1 MPRAKPILTS
11 FNGGELSPL
20 LDGRVDQDKYFTGC
34 KTLTNFIP
42 TVQGPARRRGGTRFV
57 GLVKVA
63 AKRAWLADFVFSAGQ
78 AYALEFGDNY
88 LRFWTNRG
96 QLLGGDGVSPYEV
109 VTPYSEADLITAEG
123 TFALRTLQSSDVM
136 WIVHSEGK
144 HPPYRLSRRDAID
157 WTLAPEEFTD
167 GPFRDVNTDSALTMQ
182 AGGTTG
188 TVTVT
193 ANSAL
198 FKPGHVGSL
207 LVLNSFNP
215 STVAPYQ
222 TYKSVSIG
230 DRVRNAGNVYEAQ
243 NAFTYASGDQTQRY
257 VPTHTEGDAYD
268 GAVTWRY
275 LHSGYGWGKIISVSG
290 DGLSCQL
297 QVISRLPDEVSSSV
311 PASAT
316 IEVPGGLDSTA
327 VDRMVNIAGV
337 SITLPAGTLT
347 QAQVASA
354 IAAADFTSADLTV
367 NAVGTDLVFTST
379 KIGAAGNGSVTVA
392 DGSYN
397 DAPAYTLPAIPLS
410 GGSGTGVPTRRWAF
424 SEFSSVYGWPT
435 GIAFFKERLTYTRGK
450 QVFHS
455 IVGAFTNFARKDAGS
470 VTSETAMSLSLA
482 ADKLDSIR
490 WLAQSRTLV
499 IGSAR
504 AELALGEQTT
514 QQVYSATNV
523 QNVPQTEYGSRLLRP
538 LRVGESVLF
547 VERAGHRIRDMKFDF
562 TIDRYKAEDIT
573 VLSEHIFD
581 GSEALGDPEQ
591 EQRDIVDW
599 AYQQQRDSIVW
610 CVLSDGTV
618 ASLVFNRER
627 GVIAWTPHYLGG
639 NAVVEAVQSIPSP
652 DGRTDDAWF
661 IVRRT
666 VNGQTQRSV
675 EYLTDYR
682 LVKKGAAEAV
692 HVDCSTTYRGA
703 ATKVVTGLAHLEGQ
717 TVSVCVDGSN
727 HPDKVVSG
735 GQVTLDRTG
744 ELIHIGYRFVSR
756 MQTMRLE
763 VQGGGGTSQ
772 TTRKGIAEVW
782 LRLQS
787 TIGGRV
793 GPTFDRMDEIRT
805 LDPRKPVGTPPAL
818 YSGDY
823 KLQFPGGYETDA
835 YVCYEQRMP
844 LPATLVAVVLRV
856 QIND

>member
-57 GLVKVA
+57 GSVKVA

-78 AYALEFGDNY
+78 AYVLEFGDNY

-144 HPPYRLSRRDAID
+144 YPPYRLSRRGAID

-222 TYKSVSIG
+222 TYKSVLIG

-243 NAFTYASGDQTQRY
+243 NVFIYSSGDQTQRY

-290 DGLSCQL
+290 DGMSCQL
-297 QVISRLPDEVSSSV
+297 QVTSRLPEEVVS
-311 PASAT
+311 AS
-316 IEVPGGLDSTA
+316 
-327 VDRMVNIAGV
+327 
-337 SITLPAGTLT
+337 
-347 QAQVASA
+347 
-354 IAAADFTSADLTV
+354 
-367 NAVGTDLVFTST
+367 
-379 KIGAAGNGSVTVA
+379 
-392 DGSYN
+392 
-397 DAPAYTLPAIPLS
+397 
-410 GGSGTGVPTRRWAF
+410 TRRWAF

-581 GSEALGDPEQ
+581 GSEVLGDTEQ

-610 CVLSDGTV
+610 CVLSDGTL

-639 NAVVEAVQSIPSP
+639 NAIVEAVQSIPSP

-692 HVDCSTTYRGA
+692 HVDCSTTYRGV

-735 GQVTLDRTG
+735 GQITLDRTG

>member
-11 FNGGELSPL
+11 FNSGELSPL

-42 TVQGPARRRGGTRFV
+42 TVQGPARRRGGTRYV
-57 GLVKVA
+57 GSAKFG

-78 AYALEFGDNY
+78 AYVLEFGDLY

-96 QLLGGDGVSPYEV
+96 QLLDGGGAPYEIA
-109 VTPYSEADLITAEG
+109 TPYPEADLITAEG

-136 WIVHSEGK
+136 WIVHAEGK
-144 HPPYRLSRRDAID
+144 YPPYRLSRRGATN

-167 GPFRDVNTDSALTMQ
+167 GPFRDVNTDSTLTMQ
-182 AGGTTG
+182 ASGVTG
-188 TVTVT
+188 SVTIT
-193 ANSAL
+193 ASSAL

-207 LVLNSFNP
+207 LMLNSFNP
-215 STVAPYQ
+215 STVSPYQ
-222 TYKSVSIG
+222 TYKTVAVG

-243 NAFTYASGDQTQRY
+243 NAFTYAPGDQTQRY
-257 VPTHTEGDAYD
+257 VPTHTDGDAFD

-275 LHSGYGWGKIISVSG
+275 LHSGYGWGKITSVSN
-290 DGLSCQL
+290 DGLTCQL
-297 QVISRLPDEVSSSV
+297 DVTSRLPNEVVS
-311 PASAT
+311 AS
-316 IEVPGGLDSTA
+316 
-327 VDRMVNIAGV
+327 
-337 SITLPAGTLT
+337 
-347 QAQVASA
+347 
-354 IAAADFTSADLTV
+354 
-367 NAVGTDLVFTST
+367 
-379 KIGAAGNGSVTVA
+379 
-392 DGSYN
+392 
-397 DAPAYTLPAIPLS
+397 
-410 GGSGTGVPTRRWAF
+410 TRRWAF

-455 IVGAFTNFARKDAGS
+455 IVGAFTSFARKDAGS
-470 VTSETAMSLSLA
+470 VTSETAMALSLA
-482 ADKLDSIR
+482 ADKLDNIR

-581 GSEALGDPEQ
+581 GSEVLGDTEQ

-599 AYQQQRDSIVW
+599 AYQQQRDSLVW
-610 CVLSDGTV
+610 CVLSDGTL

-639 NAVVEAVQSIPSP
+639 DAVVEAVQSIPSP

-666 VNGQTQRSV
+666 VNGQPQRSV

-692 HVDCSTTYRGA
+692 HVDCSVTYRGA
-703 ATKVVTGLAHLEGQ
+703 ATNVITGLGHLEGKS
-717 TVSVCVDGSN
+717 VSICVDGSN
-727 HPDKVVSG
+727 HPDKTVAG
-735 GQVTLDRTG
+735 GQVTLDRAG
-744 ELIHIGYRFVSR
+744 QLVHVGYRFVSR

-772 TTRKGIAEVW
+772 TTRKGIAEAW

-793 GPTFDRMDEIRT
+793 GPNFDRMDEIRT

-823 KLQFPGGYETDA
+823 KLQFPGGFETDA
-835 YVCYEQRMP
+835 YVCFEQRMP
-844 LPATLVAVVLRV
+844 LPATLVAIVLRV

>member
-78 AYALEFGDNY
+78 AYVLEFGDNY

-144 HPPYRLSRRDAID
+144 YPPYRLSRRGAID

-167 GPFRDVNTDSALTMQ
+167 GPFRDMNTDSALTMQ

-222 TYKSVSIG
+222 TYKSVAIG

-243 NAFTYASGDQTQRY
+243 NAFTYVSGNQTQRY

-297 QVISRLPDEVSSSV
+297 QVTSRLPEEVVS
-311 PASAT
+311 AS
-316 IEVPGGLDSTA
+316 
-327 VDRMVNIAGV
+327 
-337 SITLPAGTLT
+337 
-347 QAQVASA
+347 
-354 IAAADFTSADLTV
+354 
-367 NAVGTDLVFTST
+367 
-379 KIGAAGNGSVTVA
+379 
-392 DGSYN
+392 
-397 DAPAYTLPAIPLS
+397 
-410 GGSGTGVPTRRWAF
+410 TRRWAF

-581 GSEALGDPEQ
+581 GSEVLGDTEQ
-591 EQRDIVDW
+591 EQRDIVEW

-610 CVLSDGTV
+610 CVLSDGAL
-618 ASLVFNRER
+618 ASLVLNRER

-639 NAVVEAVQSIPSP
+639 DAIVEAVQSIPSP

-703 ATKVVTGLAHLEGQ
+703 ATKVITGLAHLEGE
-717 TVSVCVDGSN
+717 TVSICVDGSN
-727 HPDKVVSG
+727 HPDRVVSG
-735 GQVTLDRTG
+735 GQVTLDRSG
-744 ELIHIGYRFVSR
+744 ELVHVGYRFVSR

>member
-78 AYALEFGDNY
+78 AYVLEFGDNY

-96 QLLGGDGVSPYEV
+96 QLLGSDGVSPYEV

-144 HPPYRLSRRDAID
+144 YPPYRLSRRGAID

-222 TYKSVSIG
+222 TYKSVAIG

-243 NAFTYASGDQTQRY
+243 NAFTYSSGDQTQRY

-297 QVISRLPDEVSSSV
+297 QVTSRLPDEVVS
-311 PASAT
+311 AS
-316 IEVPGGLDSTA
+316 
-327 VDRMVNIAGV
+327 
-337 SITLPAGTLT
+337 
-347 QAQVASA
+347 
-354 IAAADFTSADLTV
+354 
-367 NAVGTDLVFTST
+367 
-379 KIGAAGNGSVTVA
+379 
-392 DGSYN
+392 
-397 DAPAYTLPAIPLS
+397 
-410 GGSGTGVPTRRWAF
+410 TRRWAF

-482 ADKLDSIR
+482 ADKLDNIR

-581 GSEALGDPEQ
+581 GSEVLGDTEQ

-610 CVLSDGTV
+610 CVLSDGTL

-692 HVDCSTTYRGA
+692 HVDCSTTYRGV

-735 GQVTLDRTG
+735 GQITLDRTG

>member
-11 FNGGELSPL
+11 FNGGELTPL

-34 KTLTNFIP
+34 KTLSNFIP
-42 TVQGPARRRGGTRFV
+42 TVQGPARRRGGTRHV
-57 GLVKVA
+57 GLTKNG

-78 AYALEFGDNY
+78 GYVLEFGDHY
-88 LRFWTNRG
+88 VRFWTNRG
-96 QLLGGDGVSPYEV
+96 QLLALDGVTPYEV
-109 VTPYSEADLITAEG
+109 ATPFSEADLVTAEG

-136 WIVHSEGK
+136 WIVHAEGK
-144 HPPYRLSRRDAID
+144 HEPHRLSRLAAID
-157 WTLAPEEFTD
+157 WTVEPEVFAD

-182 AGGTTG
+182 ASAATG
-188 TVTVT
+188 TVTIT
-193 ANSAL
+193 ASSAL
-198 FKPGHVGSL
+198 FEPDHVGSL
-207 LVLNSFNP
+207 LTLSSFNP

-222 TYKSVSIG
+222 TYKSVATG
-230 DRVRNAGNVYEAQ
+230 DIVRNGGNVYEAL
-243 NAFTYASGDQTQRY
+243 NDFTYVSGDQTQRY

-275 LHSGYGWGKIISVSG
+275 LHSGYGWGKIVSVAG
-290 DGLSCQL
+290 GGLTCQL
-297 QVISRLPDEVSSSV
+297 QVTARLPDEVV
-311 PASAT
+311 
-316 IEVPGGLDSTA
+316 
-327 VDRMVNIAGV
+327 
-337 SITLPAGTLT
+337 TL
-347 QAQVASA
+347 
-354 IAAADFTSADLTV
+354 
-367 NAVGTDLVFTST
+367 N
-379 KIGAAGNGSVTVA
+379 
-392 DGSYN
+392 
-397 DAPAYTLPAIPLS
+397 
-410 GGSGTGVPTRRWAF
+410 TRRWAF
-424 SEFSSVYGWPT
+424 SEFSAVYGWPT
-435 GIAFFKERLTYTRGK
+435 GVAFFKERLTYTRGK

-455 IVGAFTNFARKDAGS
+455 VSGAFNSFARKDAGV

-482 ADKLDSIR
+482 SDKLDSIR
-490 WLAQSRTLV
+490 WLAQSRTLL

-504 AELALGEQTT
+504 AELALGEQTS

-523 QNVPQTEYGSRLLRP
+523 QSVPQTEYGSRLLRP

-547 VERAGHRIRDMKFDF
+547 VERAGHRVRDMKFDF

-581 GSEALGDPEQ
+581 GSEVLGDAEQ

-599 AYQQQRDSIVW
+599 AYQQQRDSLVW
-610 CVLSDGTV
+610 CVLSDGSL

-627 GVIAWTPHYLGG
+627 GVIAWTPHYIGG
-639 NAVVEAVQSIPSP
+639 GSVVEAVQSVPAP
-652 DGRTDDAWF
+652 DGRTDDVWF

-675 EYLTDYR
+675 EYMTDYR
-682 LVKKGAAEAV
+682 LVKQGAAEAV
-692 HVDCSTTYRGA
+692 HVDCSVTYRGA
-703 ATKVVTGLAHLEGQ
+703 AASTIGGLAHLEGR

-727 HPDKVVSG
+727 HPDRVVTG
-735 GQVTLDRTG
+735 GVIELDRPG
-744 ELIHIGYRFVSR
+744 ALVHVGYQFVSR
-756 MQTMRLE
+756 AQTMRLE
-763 VQGGGGTSQ
+763 IQGGGGTSQ
-772 TTRKGIAEVW
+772 TTRKGVSELW

-793 GPTFDRMDEIRT
+793 GPSFERMDELRT

-818 YSGDY
+818 FSGDV
-823 KLQFPGGYETDA
+823 KVQFPHGFDTDT

>member
-20 LDGRVDQDKYFTGC
+20 MYGRVDQDKYFTGC

-57 GLVKVA
+57 GLVKAA

-78 AYALEFGDNY
+78 AYILEFGDNY

-109 VTPYSEADLITAEG
+109 ATPYSEADLITAEG

-144 HPPYRLSRRDAID
+144 YPPYRLSRHGAIE

-167 GPFRDVNTDSALTMQ
+167 GPFRDVNTDATLTMQ
-182 AGGTTG
+182 ASDVTG
-188 TVTVT
+188 SVTIT
-193 ANSAL
+193 ASSAL

-207 LVLNSFNP
+207 LGLNSFNP
-215 STVAPYQ
+215 STVPPYQ
-222 TYKSVSIG
+222 TYKTVAAG
-230 DRVRNAGNVYEAQ
+230 ARVRNAGNVYEAQ
-243 NAFTYASGDQTQRY
+243 NAFTYISGDQTQRY

-275 LHSGYGWGKIISVSG
+275 LHSGYGWGKITSVSG

-297 QVISRLPDEVSSSV
+297 QVTSRLPEEV
-311 PASAT
+311 
-316 IEVPGGLDSTA
+316 
-327 VDRMVNIAGV
+327 V
-337 SITLPAGTLT
+337 S
-347 QAQVASA
+347 
-354 IAAADFTSADLTV
+354 
-367 NAVGTDLVFTST
+367 
-379 KIGAAGNGSVTVA
+379 GS
-392 DGSYN
+392 
-397 DAPAYTLPAIPLS
+397 
-410 GGSGTGVPTRRWAF
+410 TRRWAF

-455 IVGAFTNFARKDAGS
+455 IVGAFTSFARKDAGS

-482 ADKLDSIR
+482 ADKLDGIR

-581 GSEALGDPEQ
+581 GSEVLGDIEQ

-599 AYQQQRDSIVW
+599 AYQQQRDSLVW
-610 CVLSDGTV
+610 CVLSDGSL
-618 ASLVFNRER
+618 AALVFNRER
-627 GVIAWTPHYLGG
+627 GVIAWTPQYLGG
-639 NAVVEAVQSIPSP
+639 DAVVEAVQSIPSP
-652 DGRTDDAWF
+652 DGHTDDAWF

-692 HVDCSTTYRGA
+692 HVDCSATYRGV
-703 ATKVVTGLAHLEGQ
+703 ATDVVTGLEHLEGQ

-727 HPDKVVSG
+727 HPDVVVSG
-735 GQVTLDRTG
+735 GQITLDRTG
-744 ELIHIGYRFVSR
+744 ALIHVGYRFASR

-763 VQGGGGTSQ
+763 VQGGAGTSQ
-772 TTRKGIAEVW
+772 TARKGVAEVW

-823 KLQFPGGYETDA
+823 KLQFPGGFDTDT

-844 LPATLVAVVLRV
+844 LPATLVAIVLRV

>member
-1 MPRAKPILTS
+1 MPRAKPIFTS

-42 TVQGPARRRGGTRFV
+42 TVQGPARRRGGTRHV
-57 GLVKVA
+57 GLAKFG

-78 AYALEFGDNY
+78 AYILEFGDLY

-96 QLLGGDGVSPYEV
+96 QLLDGAVPYEIA
-109 VTPYSEADLITAEG
+109 TPYSEADLITAEG

-144 HPPYRLSRRDAID
+144 HPPYRLSRRGATD

-182 AGGTTG
+182 ASAVSG
-188 TVTVT
+188 TVTIT
-193 ANSAL
+193 ASSAL

-207 LVLNSFNP
+207 LILNSFNP

-222 TYKSVSIG
+222 TYKSVAIG
-230 DRVRNAGNVYEAQ
+230 DRVRNGGNVYEAQ
-243 NAFTYASGDQTQRY
+243 NAFTYSSGDQTQRY

-297 QVISRLPDEVSSSV
+297 QVTSRLPEEVVS
-311 PASAT
+311 AS
-316 IEVPGGLDSTA
+316 
-327 VDRMVNIAGV
+327 
-337 SITLPAGTLT
+337 
-347 QAQVASA
+347 
-354 IAAADFTSADLTV
+354 
-367 NAVGTDLVFTST
+367 
-379 KIGAAGNGSVTVA
+379 
-392 DGSYN
+392 
-397 DAPAYTLPAIPLS
+397 
-410 GGSGTGVPTRRWAF
+410 TRRWAF

-455 IVGAFTNFARKDAGS
+455 IVGAFTNFARKDAGA

-482 ADKLDSIR
+482 ADKLDNIR

-581 GSEALGDPEQ
+581 GSEVLGDTEQ

-610 CVLSDGTV
+610 CVLSDGTL

-639 NAVVEAVQSIPSP
+639 DAVVEAVQSTPSP

-666 VNGQTQRSV
+666 VNGQTQRSI
-675 EYLTDYR
+675 EYMTDYR

-692 HVDCSTTYRGA
+692 HVDCGTTYRGA

-735 GQVTLDRTG
+735 GQITLDRTG

>member
-57 GLVKVA
+57 GSVKVA

-78 AYALEFGDNY
+78 AYVLEFGDNY

-109 VTPYSEADLITAEG
+109 ATPYSEADLITTEG

-144 HPPYRLSRRDAID
+144 YPPYRLSRRGAID

-230 DRVRNAGNVYEAQ
+230 DRARNAGNVYEAQ
-243 NAFTYASGDQTQRY
+243 NAFTYSSGDQTQRY
-257 VPTHTEGDAYD
+257 VPTHAEGDAYD

-297 QVISRLPDEVSSSV
+297 QVTSRLPEEVVS
-311 PASAT
+311 AS
-316 IEVPGGLDSTA
+316 
-327 VDRMVNIAGV
+327 
-337 SITLPAGTLT
+337 
-347 QAQVASA
+347 
-354 IAAADFTSADLTV
+354 
-367 NAVGTDLVFTST
+367 
-379 KIGAAGNGSVTVA
+379 
-392 DGSYN
+392 
-397 DAPAYTLPAIPLS
+397 
-410 GGSGTGVPTRRWAF
+410 TRRWAF

-581 GSEALGDPEQ
+581 GSEVLGDTEQ

-610 CVLSDGTV
+610 CVLSDGTL

-639 NAVVEAVQSIPSP
+639 NAIVEAVQSIPSP

-692 HVDCSTTYRGA
+692 HVDCSTTYRGV

-735 GQVTLDRTG
+735 GQITLDRTG
-744 ELIHIGYRFVSR
+744 ELIHTGYRFVSR

>member
-42 TVQGPARRRGGTRFV
+42 TVQGPVRRRGGTRHV
-57 GLVKVA
+57 GLAKFG

-78 AYALEFGDNY
+78 AYILEFGDLY

-96 QLLGGDGVSPYEV
+96 QLLNDAAPYEIA
-109 VTPYSEADLITAEG
+109 TPYSEADLITAEG

-144 HPPYRLSRRDAID
+144 YPPYRLSRRGAID

-222 TYKSVSIG
+222 TYRSIAIG
-230 DRVRNAGNVYEAQ
+230 DRIRNAGNVYEAQ
-243 NAFTYASGDQTQRY
+243 NAFTYISGGNQTQRY

-297 QVISRLPDEVSSSV
+297 QVTSRLPEEVVS
-311 PASAT
+311 AS
-316 IEVPGGLDSTA
+316 
-327 VDRMVNIAGV
+327 
-337 SITLPAGTLT
+337 
-347 QAQVASA
+347 
-354 IAAADFTSADLTV
+354 
-367 NAVGTDLVFTST
+367 
-379 KIGAAGNGSVTVA
+379 
-392 DGSYN
+392 
-397 DAPAYTLPAIPLS
+397 
-410 GGSGTGVPTRRWAF
+410 TRRWAF

-523 QNVPQTEYGSRLLRP
+523 QSVPQTEYGSRLLRP

-581 GSEALGDPEQ
+581 GSEVLGDTEQ

-610 CVLSDGTV
+610 CVLSDGTL

-627 GVIAWTPHYLGG
+627 GVIAWTPHHLGG
-639 NAVVEAVQSIPSP
+639 NAIVEAVQSIPSP
-652 DGRTDDAWF
+652 DGHTDDAWF

-692 HVDCSTTYRGA
+692 HVDCSVTYRGA
-703 ATKVVTGLAHLEGQ
+703 PANVITGLAHLEGQ

-735 GQVTLDRTG
+735 GQITLDRTG
-744 ELIHIGYRFVSR
+744 SLVHVGYRFVSR

-772 TTRKGIAEVW
+772 TTRKGIAEAW

-793 GPTFDRMDEIRT
+793 GPNFERMDEIRT

>member
-11 FNGGELSPL
+11 FNSGELSPL

-42 TVQGPARRRGGTRFV
+42 TVQGPARRRGGTRYV
-57 GLVKVA
+57 GSAKFG

-78 AYALEFGDNY
+78 AYVLEFGDNY

-96 QLLGGDGVSPYEV
+96 QLLGSDGVSPYEV

-144 HPPYRLSRRDAID
+144 YPPYRLSRRGAIN

-207 LVLNSFNP
+207 LILNSFNP
-215 STVAPYQ
+215 STVSPYQ
-222 TYKSVSIG
+222 TYKTVAAGGS
-230 DRVRNAGNVYEAQ
+230 VRNAGNVYEAQ
-243 NAFTYASGDQTQRY
+243 NAFTYAAGDQTQRY
-257 VPTHTEGDAYD
+257 VPTHTEGDAFD

-275 LHSGYGWGKIISVSG
+275 LHSGYGWGKITSVSN
-290 DGLSCQL
+290 DGLTCQL
-297 QVISRLPDEVSSSV
+297 DVTSRLPNEVVS
-311 PASAT
+311 AS
-316 IEVPGGLDSTA
+316 
-327 VDRMVNIAGV
+327 
-337 SITLPAGTLT
+337 
-347 QAQVASA
+347 
-354 IAAADFTSADLTV
+354 
-367 NAVGTDLVFTST
+367 
-379 KIGAAGNGSVTVA
+379 
-392 DGSYN
+392 
-397 DAPAYTLPAIPLS
+397 
-410 GGSGTGVPTRRWAF
+410 TRRWAF

-581 GSEALGDPEQ
+581 GSEVLGDTEQ

-610 CVLSDGTV
+610 CVLSDGTL

-692 HVDCSTTYRGA
+692 HVDCSTTYRGV

-772 TTRKGIAEVW
+772 TTRKGVAEVW

-835 YVCYEQRMP
+835 CVCYEQRMP
-844 LPATLVAVVLRV
+844 LPATLVAIVLRV

>member
-1 MPRAKPILTS
+1 MPRAKPIFTS

-42 TVQGPARRRGGTRFV
+42 TVQGPARRRGGTRHV
-57 GLVKVA
+57 GLAKFG

-78 AYALEFGDNY
+78 AYVLEFGDLY

-96 QLLGGDGVSPYEV
+96 QLLSGAVPYEIA
-109 VTPYSEADLITAEG
+109 TPYSEADLITAEG

-144 HPPYRLSRRDAID
+144 YPPYRLSRRGAID

-167 GPFRDVNTDSALTMQ
+167 GPFRDVNTDSNLTMQ
-182 AGGTTG
+182 ASSVSG

-193 ANSAL
+193 ANSAR
-198 FKPGHVGSL
+198 FVAGHVGSL
-207 LVLNSFNP
+207 LILNSFNP

-222 TYKSVSIG
+222 TYKSVAIG
-230 DRVRNAGNVYEAQ
+230 DRVRNGGNVYEAQ
-243 NAFTYASGDQTQRY
+243 NAFTYSSGDQTQRY

-290 DGLSCQL
+290 DGLTCQL
-297 QVISRLPDEVSSSV
+297 QVTSRLPEEVVS
-311 PASAT
+311 AS
-316 IEVPGGLDSTA
+316 
-327 VDRMVNIAGV
+327 
-337 SITLPAGTLT
+337 
-347 QAQVASA
+347 
-354 IAAADFTSADLTV
+354 
-367 NAVGTDLVFTST
+367 
-379 KIGAAGNGSVTVA
+379 
-392 DGSYN
+392 
-397 DAPAYTLPAIPLS
+397 
-410 GGSGTGVPTRRWAF
+410 TRRWAF

-581 GSEALGDPEQ
+581 GSEVLGDTEQ

-599 AYQQQRDSIVW
+599 AYQQQRDSLVW
-610 CVLSDGTV
+610 CVLSDGNL

-639 NAVVEAVQSIPSP
+639 DAVVEAVQSIPSP

-666 VNGQTQRSV
+666 VNGQTQRSI
-675 EYLTDYR
+675 EYITDYR

-692 HVDCSTTYRGA
+692 HVDCSVTYRGVPA
-703 ATKVVTGLAHLEGQ
+703 NVITGLAHLEGK
-717 TVSVCVDGSN
+717 TVSICVDGSN
-727 HPDKVVSG
+727 HPDKTVVG

-744 ELIHIGYRFVSR
+744 SLVHVGYRFVSR

-772 TTRKGIAEVW
+772 TTRKGIAEAW

-793 GPTFDRMDEIRT
+793 GPNFERMDEIRT

-823 KLQFPGGYETDA
+823 KLQFPGGFETDA
-835 YVCYEQRMP
+835 YVCFEQRMP
-844 LPATLVAVVLRV
+844 LPATLVAIVLRV

>member
-57 GLVKVA
+57 GSVKVA

-78 AYALEFGDNY
+78 AYVLEFGDNY

-96 QLLGGDGVSPYEV
+96 QLLGSDGVSPYEV

-144 HPPYRLSRRDAID
+144 YPPYRLSRRGAID

-167 GPFRDVNTDSALTMQ
+167 GPFRDVNTDSTLTMR
-182 AGGTTG
+182 ASGVTG
-188 TVTVT
+188 SVTIT
-193 ANSAL
+193 ASSAL

-207 LVLNSFNP
+207 LILNSFNP
-215 STVAPYQ
+215 STVPPYQ
-222 TYKSVSIG
+222 TYKSIAIG

-243 NAFTYASGDQTQRY
+243 DAFTYASGDQTQRY

-297 QVISRLPDEVSSSV
+297 QVTSRFPDEVVS
-311 PASAT
+311 AS
-316 IEVPGGLDSTA
+316 
-327 VDRMVNIAGV
+327 
-337 SITLPAGTLT
+337 
-347 QAQVASA
+347 
-354 IAAADFTSADLTV
+354 
-367 NAVGTDLVFTST
+367 
-379 KIGAAGNGSVTVA
+379 
-392 DGSYN
+392 
-397 DAPAYTLPAIPLS
+397 
-410 GGSGTGVPTRRWAF
+410 TRRWAF

-435 GIAFFKERLTYTRGK
+435 SIAFFKERLTYTRGK

-455 IVGAFTNFARKDAGS
+455 TVGAFTNFARRDAGS
-470 VTSETAMSLSLA
+470 VTSETAMALSLS
-482 ADKLDSIR
+482 ADKLDNIR

-504 AELALGEQTT
+504 AELSLGEQTT

-573 VLSEHIFD
+573 VLAEHIFD
-581 GSEALGDPEQ
+581 GSEVLGDTEQ
-591 EQRDIVDW
+591 EQRDIIDW
-599 AYQQQRDSIVW
+599 AYQQQRDSLVW
-610 CVLSDGTV
+610 CVLSDGTL

-627 GVIAWTPHYLGG
+627 GVVAWTPHYIGG
-639 NAVVEAVQSIPSP
+639 DAVVEAVQSIPSP

-666 VNGQTQRSV
+666 VNGQPQRSV

-692 HVDCSTTYRGA
+692 HVDCSVTYRGV
-703 ATKVVTGLAHLEGQ
+703 ATSVVTGLGHLEGKS
-717 TVSVCVDGSN
+717 VSICIDGAN
-727 HPDKVVSG
+727 HPDKTVVG
-735 GQVTLDRTG
+735 GQVTLDYAG
-744 ELIHIGYRFVSR
+744 ELIHVGYRFISR

-772 TTRKGIAEVW
+772 TARKGIAEAW

-787 TIGGRV
+787 TIGGRA
-793 GPTFDRMDEIRT
+793 GPNFDRMDEIRT

-823 KLQFPGGYETDA
+823 KLQFPGGFETDA
-835 YVCYEQRMP
+835 YVCFEQRMP
-844 LPATLVAVVLRV
+844 LPATLVAIVLRV

>member
-57 GLVKVA
+57 GSVKVA

-78 AYALEFGDNY
+78 AYVLEFGDNY

-144 HPPYRLSRRDAID
+144 YPPYRLSRRGAID

-207 LVLNSFNP
+207 LILNSFNP

-243 NAFTYASGDQTQRY
+243 NAFTYTSGNQTQRY

-297 QVISRLPDEVSSSV
+297 QVTSRLPEEVVS
-311 PASAT
+311 AS
-316 IEVPGGLDSTA
+316 
-327 VDRMVNIAGV
+327 
-337 SITLPAGTLT
+337 
-347 QAQVASA
+347 
-354 IAAADFTSADLTV
+354 
-367 NAVGTDLVFTST
+367 
-379 KIGAAGNGSVTVA
+379 
-392 DGSYN
+392 
-397 DAPAYTLPAIPLS
+397 
-410 GGSGTGVPTRRWAF
+410 TRRWAF

-562 TIDRYKAEDIT
+562 TIERYKAEDIT

-581 GSEALGDPEQ
+581 GSEVLGDTEQ

-599 AYQQQRDSIVW
+599 AYQPQRDSIVW
-610 CVLSDGTV
+610 CVLSDGAL
-618 ASLVFNRER
+618 ASLVLNRER

-639 NAVVEAVQSIPSP
+639 NAVVEAVQSVPSP

-692 HVDCSTTYRGA
+692 HVDCSTTYRGV

>member
-57 GLVKVA
+57 GSVKVA

-78 AYALEFGDNY
+78 AYVLEFGDNY

-96 QLLGGDGVSPYEV
+96 QLLGGDGVNPYEV
-109 VTPYSEADLITAEG
+109 ATPYSEADLTTAEG

-144 HPPYRLSRRDAID
+144 YQPYRLSRRGAID

-167 GPFRDVNTDSALTMQ
+167 GPFRDVNTDSALTMR
-182 AGGTTG
+182 AGGTIG

-207 LVLNSFNP
+207 LVLNSFSP
-215 STVAPYQ
+215 TAVAPYQ

-243 NAFTYASGDQTQRY
+243 NAFWYFPGDQTQRY

-297 QVISRLPDEVSSSV
+297 QVTSRLPEEVVSV
-311 PASAT
+311 S
-316 IEVPGGLDSTA
+316 
-327 VDRMVNIAGV
+327 
-337 SITLPAGTLT
+337 
-347 QAQVASA
+347 
-354 IAAADFTSADLTV
+354 
-367 NAVGTDLVFTST
+367 
-379 KIGAAGNGSVTVA
+379 
-392 DGSYN
+392 
-397 DAPAYTLPAIPLS
+397 
-410 GGSGTGVPTRRWAF
+410 TRRWAF

-581 GSEALGDPEQ
+581 GSEVLGDTEQ

-610 CVLSDGTV
+610 CVLSDGTL

-639 NAVVEAVQSIPSP
+639 NAIVEAVQSIPSP

-692 HVDCSTTYRGA
+692 HVDCSTTYRGV

-735 GQVTLDRTG
+735 GQITLDRTG

>member
-1 MPRAKPILTS
+1 MPRARPILTA

-20 LDGRVDQDKYFTGC
+20 LDGRVDQDKYFMGC
-34 KTLTNFIP
+34 RTLSNFIP
-42 TVQGPARRRGGTRFV
+42 TVQGPARRRGGTRYV
-57 GLVKVA
+57 GEAKFS

-78 AYALEFGDNY
+78 AYVLEFGDFY

-96 QLLGGDGVSPYEV
+96 QLLDGAVPYEIA
-109 VTPYSEADLITAEG
+109 TPYSEADLVTAEG

-136 WIVHSEGK
+136 WIVHAEGK
-144 HPPYRLSRRDAID
+144 HPPYRLSRRGALD
-157 WTLAPEEFTD
+157 WTLAPEAFTN
-167 GPFRDVNTDSALTMQ
+167 GPFRDLNTDSALTMQ
-182 AGGTTG
+182 ASAVTG

-193 ANSAL
+193 ASSAL
-198 FKPGHVGSL
+198 FVPGHVGSL
-207 LVLNSFNP
+207 LMLSSFNP
-215 STVAPYQ
+215 STVPPYQ
-222 TYKSVSIG
+222 SYKDVVIG
-230 DRVRNAGNVYEAQ
+230 DRVRNGGSVYEAKSGY
-243 NAFTYASGDQTQRY
+243 TYDKDDKTQRY

-268 GAVTWRY
+268 GAVTWMY
-275 LHSGYGWGKIISVSG
+275 LHSGYGWGKIVSVAP
-290 DGLSCQL
+290 DGLSCEL
-297 QVISRLPDEVSSSV
+297 LVTSRLPDEV
-311 PASAT
+311 
-316 IEVPGGLDSTA
+316 
-327 VDRMVNIAGV
+327 V
-337 SITLPAGTLT
+337 S
-347 QAQVASA
+347 
-354 IAAADFTSADLTV
+354 
-367 NAVGTDLVFTST
+367 
-379 KIGAAGNGSVTVA
+379 
-392 DGSYN
+392 
-397 DAPAYTLPAIPLS
+397 LS
-410 GGSGTGVPTRRWAF
+410 TRRWAF
-424 SEFSSVYGWPT
+424 SEFSTVYGWPT
-435 GIAFFKERLTYTRGK
+435 GVAFFKERLTYTRGR

-455 IVGAFTNFARKDAGS
+455 VVGAFTDFARKDAGA
-470 VTSETAMSLSLA
+470 VTSETAMALSLA
-482 ADKLDSIR
+482 SDKLDSIR

-523 QNVPQTEYGSRLLRP
+523 QSVPQTEYGSRLLRP

-581 GSEALGDPEQ
+581 GSEILGDVEQ

-599 AYQQQRDSIVW
+599 AYQQQRDSLVW
-610 CVLSDGTV
+610 CVLSDGAL

-639 NAVVEAVQSIPSP
+639 GAFVEAVQSIPSP

-661 IVRRT
+661 LVRRT
-666 VNGQTQRSV
+666 VGGHVKRTI
-675 EYLTDYR
+675 EYMTDYR

-692 HVDCSTTYRGA
+692 HVDCSVTYRGVA
-703 ATKVVTGLAHLEGQ
+703 AGTVTGLAHLEGQ

-727 HPDKVVSG
+727 HPDRVVSG
-735 GQVTLDRTG
+735 GQITLDRTG
-744 ELIHIGYRFVSR
+744 TLIHVGYTFVSR

-763 VQGGGGTSQ
+763 VQGGAGTSQ
-772 TTRKGIAEVW
+772 TARKGVAEAW

-793 GPTFDRMDEIRT
+793 GPTFDRMDELKT
-805 LDPRKPVGTPPAL
+805 LDPRKPVGTGPAL

-823 KLQFPGGYETDA
+823 KVQFPNGYDTDA
-835 YVCYEQRMP
+835 YVCFEQRAP

-856 QIND
+856 QVND

>member
-1 MPRAKPILTS
+1 
-11 FNGGELSPL
+11 
-20 LDGRVDQDKYFTGC
+20 
-34 KTLTNFIP
+34 
-42 TVQGPARRRGGTRFV
+42 
-57 GLVKVA
+57 
-63 AKRAWLADFVFSAGQ
+63 
-78 AYALEFGDNY
+78 
-88 LRFWTNRG
+88 
-96 QLLGGDGVSPYEV
+96 
-109 VTPYSEADLITAEG
+109 
-123 TFALRTLQSSDVM
+123 
-136 WIVHSEGK
+136 
-144 HPPYRLSRRDAID
+144 
-157 WTLAPEEFTD
+157 
-167 GPFRDVNTDSALTMQ
+167 MQ

-222 TYKSVSIG
+222 TYKSVAIG
-230 DRVRNAGNVYEAQ
+230 NRVRNAGNVYEAQ

-297 QVISRLPDEVSSSV
+297 QVTSRLPEEVVS
-311 PASAT
+311 AS
-316 IEVPGGLDSTA
+316 
-327 VDRMVNIAGV
+327 
-337 SITLPAGTLT
+337 
-347 QAQVASA
+347 
-354 IAAADFTSADLTV
+354 
-367 NAVGTDLVFTST
+367 
-379 KIGAAGNGSVTVA
+379 
-392 DGSYN
+392 
-397 DAPAYTLPAIPLS
+397 
-410 GGSGTGVPTRRWAF
+410 TRRWAF

-581 GSEALGDPEQ
+581 GSEVLGDTEQ

-610 CVLSDGTV
+610 CVLSDGTL

-639 NAVVEAVQSIPSP
+639 NAIVEAVQSIPSP

-682 LVKKGAAEAV
+682 LVKKSAAEAV
-692 HVDCSTTYRGA
+692 HVDCSTTYRGV

-717 TVSVCVDGSN
+717 TVSICVDGSN

-735 GQVTLDRTG
+735 GQITLDRTG

>member
-78 AYALEFGDNY
+78 AYVLEFGSNY

-96 QLLGGDGVSPYEV
+96 QLLGGGGVSPYEV

-144 HPPYRLSRRDAID
+144 YPPYRLSRRGAID

-222 TYKSVSIG
+222 TYKSVAIG

-243 NAFTYASGDQTQRY
+243 NAFTYDSGDQTQRY

-290 DGLSCQL
+290 DGRSCQL
-297 QVISRLPDEVSSSV
+297 QVTSRLPEEVVS
-311 PASAT
+311 AS
-316 IEVPGGLDSTA
+316 
-327 VDRMVNIAGV
+327 
-337 SITLPAGTLT
+337 
-347 QAQVASA
+347 
-354 IAAADFTSADLTV
+354 
-367 NAVGTDLVFTST
+367 
-379 KIGAAGNGSVTVA
+379 
-392 DGSYN
+392 
-397 DAPAYTLPAIPLS
+397 
-410 GGSGTGVPTRRWAF
+410 TRRWAF

-455 IVGAFTNFARKDAGS
+455 IVGAFTNFAHKDAGS

-581 GSEALGDPEQ
+581 GSEVLGDTEQ

-599 AYQQQRDSIVW
+599 AYQQQRDSLVW
-610 CVLSDGTV
+610 CVLSDGTL

-666 VNGQTQRSV
+666 VNGQTQRSI
-675 EYLTDYR
+675 EYMTDYR

-692 HVDCSTTYRGA
+692 HVDCSVTYRGA
-703 ATKVVTGLAHLEGQ
+703 PANVITGLAHLEGK
-717 TVSVCVDGSN
+717 TVSICVDGSN
-727 HPDKVVSG
+727 HPDKKVAS

-744 ELIHIGYRFVSR
+744 SLVHVGYRFVSR

-772 TTRKGIAEVW
+772 TTRKGIAEAW

-793 GPTFDRMDEIRT
+793 GPNFERMDEIRT
-805 LDPRKPVGTPPAL
+805 LDPRKPVGTPPTL

-823 KLQFPGGYETDA
+823 KLQFPGGFETDA
-835 YVCYEQRMP
+835 YVCFEQRMP
-844 LPATLVAVVLRV
+844 LPATLVAIVLRV

>member
-1 MPRAKPILTS
+1 MPRAKPIFTS

-42 TVQGPARRRGGTRFV
+42 TVQGPARRRGGTRHV
-57 GLVKVA
+57 GLAKFG

-78 AYALEFGDNY
+78 AYVLEFGDLY

-96 QLLGGDGVSPYEV
+96 QLLSGAVPYEIA
-109 VTPYSEADLITAEG
+109 TPYSEADLITAEG

-144 HPPYRLSRRDAID
+144 YPPYRLSRRGAID

-167 GPFRDVNTDSALTMQ
+167 GPFRDVNTDSNLTMQ
-182 AGGTTG
+182 ASSVSG

-193 ANSAL
+193 ANSAR
-198 FKPGHVGSL
+198 FVAGHVGSL
-207 LVLNSFNP
+207 LILNSFNP

-222 TYKSVSIG
+222 TYKSVAIG
-230 DRVRNAGNVYEAQ
+230 DRVRNGGNVYEAQ
-243 NAFTYASGDQTQRY
+243 NAFTYSSGDQTQRY

-290 DGLSCQL
+290 DGLTCQL
-297 QVISRLPDEVSSSV
+297 QVTSRLPEEVVS
-311 PASAT
+311 AS
-316 IEVPGGLDSTA
+316 
-327 VDRMVNIAGV
+327 
-337 SITLPAGTLT
+337 
-347 QAQVASA
+347 
-354 IAAADFTSADLTV
+354 
-367 NAVGTDLVFTST
+367 
-379 KIGAAGNGSVTVA
+379 
-392 DGSYN
+392 
-397 DAPAYTLPAIPLS
+397 
-410 GGSGTGVPTRRWAF
+410 TRRWAF

-581 GSEALGDPEQ
+581 GSEVLGDTEQ

-599 AYQQQRDSIVW
+599 AYQQQRDSLVW
-610 CVLSDGTV
+610 CVLSDGTL

-639 NAVVEAVQSIPSP
+639 DAVVEAVQSIPSP

-666 VNGQTQRSV
+666 VNGQTQRSI
-675 EYLTDYR
+675 EYITDYR

-692 HVDCSTTYRGA
+692 HVDCSVTYRGVPA
-703 ATKVVTGLAHLEGQ
+703 NVITGLAHLEGK
-717 TVSVCVDGSN
+717 TVSICVDGSN
-727 HPDKVVSG
+727 HPDKTVVG

-744 ELIHIGYRFVSR
+744 SLVHVGYRFVSR

-772 TTRKGIAEVW
+772 TTRKGIAEAW

-793 GPTFDRMDEIRT
+793 GPNFERMDEIRT

-823 KLQFPGGYETDA
+823 KLQFPGGFETDA
-835 YVCYEQRMP
+835 YVCFEQRMP
-844 LPATLVAVVLRV
+844 LPATLVAIVLRV

>member
-42 TVQGPARRRGGTRFV
+42 TVQGPARRRGGTRHV
-57 GLVKVA
+57 GLAKFG

-78 AYALEFGDNY
+78 AYILEFGDLY

-96 QLLGGDGVSPYEV
+96 QLLNDAMPYEIA
-109 VTPYSEADLITAEG
+109 TPYSEADLVTAEG

-144 HPPYRLSRRDAID
+144 HPPYRLSRRGAID

-182 AGGTTG
+182 ASGTTG

-243 NAFTYASGDQTQRY
+243 NAFTYSSGDQTQRY

-297 QVISRLPDEVSSSV
+297 QVTSRLPEEVVS
-311 PASAT
+311 AS
-316 IEVPGGLDSTA
+316 
-327 VDRMVNIAGV
+327 
-337 SITLPAGTLT
+337 
-347 QAQVASA
+347 
-354 IAAADFTSADLTV
+354 
-367 NAVGTDLVFTST
+367 
-379 KIGAAGNGSVTVA
+379 
-392 DGSYN
+392 
-397 DAPAYTLPAIPLS
+397 
-410 GGSGTGVPTRRWAF
+410 TRRWAF

-455 IVGAFTNFARKDAGS
+455 IVGAFTNFARKDAGA

-482 ADKLDSIR
+482 ADKLDNIR

-581 GSEALGDPEQ
+581 GSEVLGDTEQ

-610 CVLSDGTV
+610 CVLSDGTL

-639 NAVVEAVQSIPSP
+639 DAVVEAVQSTPSP

-666 VNGQTQRSV
+666 VNGQTQRSI
-675 EYLTDYR
+675 EYMTDYR

-692 HVDCSTTYRGA
+692 HVDCGTTYRGA

-735 GQVTLDRTG
+735 GQITLDRTG
-744 ELIHIGYRFVSR
+744 ELIHVGYRFVSR

-772 TTRKGIAEVW
+772 TARKGIAEVW